1 MQPGEFVQGLTSVC
15 RDAAVTDCVA
25 TFESPPGRR
34 PSSSLVEMSNWFL
47 GLQAKDREFVVRA
60 MQAVADSTLFG
71 VACVIDGVRTIET
84 QSPKSEF
91 TVTAARDG
99 LVSVVSPSDEFLH
112 DLYRSQAWPGA

>member
-1 MQPGEFVQGLTSVC
+1 MM
-15 RDAAVTDCVA
+15 RDRMD
-25 TFESPPGRR
+25 FKH
-34 PSSSLVEMSNWFL
+34 FL
-47 GLQAKDREFVVRA
+47 GMPCEWVQRPANDRVFLVRA
-60 MQAVADSTLFG
+60 MQAVADSTFFG
-71 VACVIDGVRTIET
+71 VLCVIDGVRAIET